1 MLIAKSRILLEFIKS
16 RLAFQLK
23 NFMHSY
29 FFILGNNSAL
39 STAEI
44 LNKFQPRNY
53 FLISRDV
60 FRVDF
65 EKEIKAQKVIEKI
78 GGTIKIVEILEEDYS
93 NLSEIVKRYLPEN
106 FEGKYKFG
114 FSFYGEGRK
123 NFKEIAMKIKKG
135 FKNKGI
141 SSRWI
146 ISKEPNLSS
155 VVVSKNKL
163 IETESDFVIV
173 KSRSKEYLGK
183 TVAIQNFKELS
194 SRDYDRPARDSY
206 SGMIPPKLAQIML
219 NIGLGGKTDKILLDP
234 FCGSGTIL
242 MEASLMGVK
251 KIIGSD
257 LSEKALRDSQIN
269 LKWFKDKFKIGQVK
283 NIQLKQADARQI
295 SDLISKESIDL
306 IVTEPYLGPQRK
318 IDDIEQVQK
327 SLEKLYQKSLEEFF
341 KILNK
346 KGKIVMVWP
355 VLRKAKNKFMNIKL
369 GGFKISK
376 VIPENLNLELSERKT
391 LIYGRKDQK
400 VWREIVVLEKK

>member
-1 MLIAKSRILLEFIKS
+1 
-16 RLAFQLK
+16 
-23 NFMHSY
+23 
-29 FFILGNNSAL
+29 
-39 STAEI
+39 
-44 LNKFQPRNY
+44 
-53 FLISRDV
+53 LISRDV

-93 NLSEIVKRYLPEN
+93 NLSETVKRYLPEN

-123 NFKEIAMKIKKG
+123 NFKEIAMKIKKD
-135 FKNKGI
+135 FKNRGI

-146 ISKEPNLSS
+146 ISKESNLSS

-163 IETESDFVIV
+163 IESESDFVIV
-173 KSRSKEYLGK
+173 KSGSKEYLGK

-283 NIQLKQADARQI
+283 NIELKQADARQI

>member
-1 MLIAKSRILLEFIKS
+1 MY
-16 RLAFQLK
+16 
-23 NFMHSY
+23 SY
-29 FFILGNNSAL
+29 FFILGNNPAL

-219 NIGLGGKTDKILLDP
+219 NIGLGGKIDKVLLDP

-251 KIIGSD
+251 KIIGTD

-283 NIQLKQADARQI
+283 NIELKQADARQI

-391 LIYGRKDQK
+391 LVYGRKDQK